1 MDPARLAEAKAVI
14 SARIEETRQA
24 VAEQESDARA
34 IAPDN
39 AIGRI
44 SRMGAMYD
52 KQINEATLQRA
63 KDRLA
68 KLEYVLD
75 HIDTPEFGRC
85 EFCSQ
90 PIQPARIMAMPES
103 TTCVRC
109 AAFA

>member
-1 MDPARLAEAKAVI
+1 MTPAQLADVRTMI
-14 SARIEETRQA
+14 SAKIAETRQA
-24 VAEQESDARA
+24 IAAQQDDAGA
-34 IAPDN
+34 IAPDS

-52 KQINEATLQRA
+52 KQVNEATLQRA
-63 KDRLA
+63 KARLA
-68 KLEYVLD
+68 KLKYALD

-85 EFCSQ
+85 QLCSQ
-90 PIQPARIMAMPES
+90 PIQPARIVAMPES

>member
-1 MDPARLAEAKAVI
+1 MNAVQLAETKAVI
-14 SARIEETRQA
+14 TARLEETRQA
-24 VAEQESDARA
+24 IAEQGRDAGA
-34 IAPDN
+34 IAPNN

-68 KLEYVLD
+68 KLEYVLAQ
-75 HIDTPEFGRC
+75 IDTPAFGLC

-103 TTCVRC
+103 TTCMRC
-109 AAFA
+109 ADFA

>member
-1 MDPARLAEAKAVI
+1 MDAARIAEARAVV

-24 VAEQESDARA
+24 IAAQQSDGGA

-52 KQINEATLQRA
+52 KQVNEATLQRA

-85 EFCSQ
+85 EFCRQ
-90 PIQPARIMAMPES
+90 PIRHARGLAMPES
-103 TTCVRC
+103 TVCVRC
-109 AAFA
+109 AAPR

>member
-1 MDPARLAEAKAVI
+1 MNAEQRAEMKAAITVK
-14 SARIEETRQA
+14 IEETRQA
-24 VAEQESDARA
+24 IAAQQRDSGP

-52 KQINEATLQRA
+52 KQVNEATLQRA

-68 KLEYVLD
+68 KLEYVLQ
-75 HIDTPEFGRC
+75 HIDTPEFGHC

-103 TTCVRC
+103 TTCIRC